1 MQLYPN
7 NGDIDPITNQMDA
20 VQRALMTDRSTA
32 SRYGVAVD
40 VLADGTLQAVR
51 IDESVTPFGA
61 ELGNLITELV
71 HEALAQAR
79 GNVRE
84 LLAELSA
91 YPRMTA
97 AVETLGLAAERPYPV
112 PSEPTA
118 RREPSDDELTEEELI
133 EQNQRRNQSYW

>member
-1 MQLYPN
+1 MQLYPK
-7 NGDIDPITNQMDA
+7 NGDIDPITNQIDA

-61 ELGNLITELV
+61 ALGNLITELV
-71 HEALAQAR
+71 HEALDQAR

-84 LLAELSA
+84 RLAELSA
-91 YPRMTA
+91 DPRIAA

-112 PSEPTA
+112 SFEPTV
-118 RREPSDDELTEEELI
+118 RHEPSDDELTEEELI

>member
-1 MQLYPN
+1 VQLYPN
-7 NGDIDPITNQMDA
+7 DGDIDPITNQMDA

-40 VLADGTLQAVR
+40 VIADGTLQAVR

-61 ELGNLITELV
+61 ALGNLITELV
-71 HEALAQAR
+71 HEALDQAR

-91 YPRMTA
+91 DPRMAA

-118 RREPSDDELTEEELI
+118 RHEPSDDELTEEELI